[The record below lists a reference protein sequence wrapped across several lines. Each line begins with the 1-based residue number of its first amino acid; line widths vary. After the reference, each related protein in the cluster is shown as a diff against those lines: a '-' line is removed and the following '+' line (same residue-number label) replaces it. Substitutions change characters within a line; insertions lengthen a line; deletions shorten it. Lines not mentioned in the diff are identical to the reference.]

1 VTDRDVIP
9 FPLIL
14 AGPSGGGKTTIA
26 GKLMYRRSDVRFSVS
41 ATTRDPRPAEV
52 EGVDYRFFNRDT
64 FEALVEEDGF
74 LEWAEVH
81 GELYGTP
88 LANLTEAAEGGAH
101 LLLDIDVQGARQVR
115 RAVPGSVTVFVLPP
129 SGKEMLER
137 LRGRRTERE
146 AALQRRIETALQELV
161 AVEWFDFVV
170 VNDDLDVA
178 VEAVDAI
185 LTAEGHRV
193 VHSSR
198 DLRGHALDLAR
209 ELERVTRVRAQQKE
223 QSIT

>member
-1 VTDRDVIP
+1 MTGP

-26 GKLMYRRSDVRFSVS
+26 RELMARREDLRFSVS
-41 ATTRDPRPAEV
+41 ATTREPRPTEMD
-52 EGVDYRFFNRDT
+52 GVDYSFLDRAA
-64 FEALVEEDGF
+64 FETLVEAEGL

-81 GELYGTP
+81 GDLYGTP
-88 LANLTEAAEGGAH
+88 RSNLQKAAAEDAH
-101 LLLDIDVQGARQVR
+101 LILDIDVHGARQVR
-115 RAVPGSVTVFVLPP
+115 RAVPACVSVFVLPP

-137 LRGRRTERE
+137 LQGRRTERE
-146 AALQRRIETALQELV
+146 AALRRRIETALQELM

-170 VNDDLDVA
+170 VNDNLEIA
-178 VEAVDAI
+178 VEAVDAV
-185 LTAEGHRV
+185 LTAERHRI

-209 ELERVTRVRAQQKE
+209 ELERVTRVRA
-223 QSIT
+223 